1 MTELD
6 YKISIV
12 ERYLLVKGKRDSK
25 GNPIRIIFKPQDNTQ
40 ELIKLDLAFIHARKF
55 FGL

>member
-25 GNPIRIIFKPQDNTQ
+25 GKPIRIIFKPQDNTD

-55 FGL
+55 FGV